1 MWSFHIQ
8 ILHDNYYK
16 RDVKMI
22 PQNFKDWAC
31 SLSGCDGGNIDADIW
46 LCGLEWDVGSYG
58 KRSHYENRLSEEIEK
73 GAFEVEK
80 NKYNWENSI
89 NNNYGRSFAKLF
101 AAIKDEKV
109 QDYKELATTKWD
121 GSELFQMNL
130 YPIAF
135 DSINPVFWND
145 NKLSDKTGFDEKNL
159 FQTWCSINR
168 FPIFSQL
175 RLEKKPKAIICTGVN
190 QVRDFFMCFDGASG
204 NNGEIK
210 YGEIAP
216 LAANNGKKKRRYYWV
231 ELDQDTTLF
240 VIPFLSGP
248 RGLNSDYLLEQ
259 MGAKIRELIEQ
270 QNDAYTVESNCQSK
284 VELRVV

>member
-1 MWSFHIQ
+1 
-8 ILHDNYYK
+8 
-16 RDVKMI
+16 MI
-22 PQNFKDWAC
+22 PKNFKDWAC
-31 SLSGCDGGNIDADIW
+31 SLSGCDGGNINADTW

-58 KRSHYENRLSEEIEK
+58 KRSQYEKNLSEEIEK
-73 GAFEVEK
+73 GAFKVEE

-89 NNNYGRSFAKLF
+89 NDNYGRSFAKLF
-101 AAIKDEKV
+101 AAINNEKV
-109 QDYKELATTKWD
+109 QDYKDLVATKWD

-145 NKLSDKTGFDEKNL
+145 NKLSEKTGFDEKNL

-168 FPIFSQL
+168 FPVFSQL
-175 RLEKKPKAIICTGVN
+175 RLKKKPKVIICTGVN
-190 QVRDFFMCFDGASG
+190 QVRDFFMCFDGGSG
-204 NNGEIK
+204 NNGEIQ

-231 ELDQDTTLF
+231 RLDQETTLI

-248 RGLNSDYLLEQ
+248 RGLNSDFLLEQ
-259 MGAKIRELIEQ
+259 MGTKIRELTEQ
-270 QNDAYTVESNCQSK
+270 QVDNNK
-284 VELRVV
+284 IELIAV